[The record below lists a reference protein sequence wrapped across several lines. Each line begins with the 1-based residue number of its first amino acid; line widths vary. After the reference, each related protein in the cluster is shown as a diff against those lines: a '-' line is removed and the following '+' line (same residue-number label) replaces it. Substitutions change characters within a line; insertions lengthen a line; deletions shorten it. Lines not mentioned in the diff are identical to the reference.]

1 MSYLLEQ
8 ALVKLEGWEDIVTIV
23 SSDMRY
29 WNAPEKADILVNSYA
44 HFVNCLIFVVY
55 AVVSDCCWF
64 EFRLVNC

>member
-29 WNAPEKADILVNSYA
+29 WNAPEKADILVNSYT
-44 HFVNCLIFVVY
+44 HFVNCLIFYVY
-55 AVVSDCCWF
+55 APVSDSCWF

>member
-55 AVVSDCCWF
+55 ALSV
-64 EFRLVNC
+64 